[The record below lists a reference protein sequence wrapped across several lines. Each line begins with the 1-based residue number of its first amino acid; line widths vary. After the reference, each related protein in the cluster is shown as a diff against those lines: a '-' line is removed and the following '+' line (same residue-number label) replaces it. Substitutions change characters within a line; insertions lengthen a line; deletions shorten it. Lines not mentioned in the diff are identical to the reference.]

1 MATAAPIPDLRPLSL
16 SELLDR
22 TFTYYRRNFWLFVG
36 IMAIPQL
43 FVVAMSIL
51 FEEIQH
57 LGRSAAPAAWD
68 VDWLAP
74 QMIIGI
80 AVGVILF
87 LTIFSIVYLF
97 AQGATALALSEV
109 HLGRTP
115 TIRGSYQEMK
125 RHLWRIFLLVNVI
138 CLRLLGVGML
148 LIVGIAVIAAGA
160 GLASSSALAGALVIL
175 LGVLAILA
183 SIVLLFLLGLR
194 YSLSTPALLLEN
206 LKAGEAIRRSVFL
219 ARGNLG
225 RIFLMSFLMSM
236 VSWTASAICAGPFM
250 LLETVLAIKSKGVI
264 PMWVSVPGNVAAGV
278 GRALGAPLLMIG
290 LALIYYDARVRKEGF
305 DLQHM
310 LEAIDPP
317 GAKPNQP

>member
-1 MATAAPIPDLRPLSL
+1 MATVAPIPDLRPLSL

-43 FVVAMSIL
+43 FVIAMSIL
-51 FEEIQH
+51 FEEIQY
-57 LGRSAAPAAWD
+57 LGRSAPSAAWPA
-68 VDWLAP
+68 DWLTP
-74 QMIIGI
+74 QMIIGMV
-80 AVGVILF
+80 AGGLVF
-87 LTIFSIVYLF
+87 LLIYLVVYLF
-97 AQGATALALSEV
+97 AQGATALAVSEV

-115 TIRGSYQEMK
+115 TIRGSYQEMRK
-125 RHLWRIFLLVNVI
+125 HLWRLFLLMNAI
-138 CLRLLGVGML
+138 GLRLLGVGML
-148 LIVGIAVIAAGA
+148 LIGGIAAIGFAAG
-160 GLASSSALAGALVIL
+160 LMSSNTLAGALGVL
-175 LGVLAILA
+175 CGVLAILA
-183 SIVLLFLLGLR
+183 AIVLFFLLGLR

-236 VSWTASAICAGPFM
+236 VSWTASAICQGPFM
-250 LLETVLAIKSKGVI
+250 VLAAVLAIKSKGVV
-264 PMWVSVPGNVAAGV
+264 PMWVSVPGDVAAGV

-310 LEAIDPP
+310 LEAIDPQ

>member
-1 MATAAPIPDLRPLSL
+1 MATAAHNPDLRPLSL

-51 FEEIQH
+51 FEEVQQ
-57 LGRSAAPAAWD
+57 LGRAGPAATGI
-68 VDWLAP
+68 DWLTP
-74 QMIIGI
+74 QVIIGF
-80 AVGVILF
+80 AVGFILF
-87 LTIFSIVYLF
+87 LTVFSVVYLF
-97 AQGATALALSEV
+97 AQGATALAVSDV
-109 HLGRTP
+109 HLGRAA

-125 RHLWRIFLLVNVI
+125 RHLWRLFLLINAI
-138 CLRLLGVGML
+138 CLRLAGVAML
-148 LIVGIAVIAAGA
+148 FIGGIAAIAVAV
-160 GLASSSALAGALVIL
+160 GLVSSNGLAGALGIF
-175 LGVLAILA
+175 LGILAILA
-183 SIVLLFLLGLR
+183 SIVLFFLLGLR
-194 YSLSTPALLLEN
+194 YSLATPALLLED

-236 VSWTASAICAGPFM
+236 VSWTASAICQGPFM
-250 LLETVLAIKSKGVI
+250 VLAAVLAIKSRGVV
-264 PMWVSVPGNVAAGV
+264 PMWVSVPGDVAAGV

-305 DLQHM
+305 DLQQM
-310 LEAIDPP
+310 LESIEQQ